1 MIAWGFLSVSDR
13 MREIKSHILN
23 IDSKC
28 IDIDG
33 VIVLSQYHGNHF
45 RKILVEYLEH
55 RTQKLGINNIIIV
68 EELTIGNDYSLRNLQ
83 IMGMK

>member
-33 VIVLSQYHGNHF
+33 VIVLPQYHGNHF
-45 RKILVEYLEH
+45 RKI
-55 RTQKLGINNIIIV
+55 
-68 EELTIGNDYSLRNLQ
+68 
-83 IMGMK
+83 